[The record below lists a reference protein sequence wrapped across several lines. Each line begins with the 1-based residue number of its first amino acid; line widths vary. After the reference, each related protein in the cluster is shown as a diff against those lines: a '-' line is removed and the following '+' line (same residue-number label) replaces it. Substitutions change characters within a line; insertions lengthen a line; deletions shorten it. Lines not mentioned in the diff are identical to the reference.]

1 MPDSGARGT
10 DTRGCLT
17 SAKVMKNLDVSDSL
31 VIRLLTTVLSNDCHC
46 AGFARISSMRSSDL
60 RCWGNRTRGSTFQ
73 QSRRPALRM
82 RCIDA
87 HAADNQND

>member
-1 MPDSGARGT
+1 
-10 DTRGCLT
+10 
-17 SAKVMKNLDVSDSL
+17 MKNLDVSDLL

-46 AGFARISSMRSSDL
+46 AALLAYLRCGARISAAGGS
-60 RCWGNRTRGSTFQ
+60 RTRGSTFQ